1 MKIFGSANLRASDI
15 PDGTRIRFLRIDY
28 GDGIRRT
35 IHTRSFMALLSK
47 EPYQQADKI
56 KDRLIDIGELMG
68 DTPDYFV
75 YRDGEFMLDESLVE
89 STYPDIARVLNNA
102 PPPPPISPTPTPTLT
117 PSMTASVTPTV
128 TPTPTMMVTPSAT
141 ATITP
146 SITPSTSVSATPPVT
161 PTPTVTPTVTPSVT
175 PSLPLVGIISAG
187 TDTTSLCGN
196 TVPLIGSVLGNN
208 DPESLRFLWEQ
219 VDGPVADIDDPT
231 KMVTFYTYN
240 QTADR
245 TFRLWANKG
254 ELNQAYAEVT
264 VYGTPSSSS
273 DRSLPERI
281 DSSVPPYYDM
291 FVGPITGY
299 EEIT

>member
-208 DPESLRFLWEQ
+208 DPESLRFLWELI
-219 VDGPVADIDDPT
+219 DGPVASIDDPT

-254 ELNQAYAEVT
+254 ELNQAYADVT
-264 VYGTPSSSS
+264 VYGTPSSMI
-273 DRSLPERI
+273 DR
-281 DSSVPPYYDM
+281 DSSLFSDQAPLYNDM
-291 FVGPITGY
+291 FVAQLTGY
-299 EEIT
+299 EVYE